1 MGFFLLDVGPC
12 GSIVFFYRH
21 TRIVDLF
28 LFPHNDSPLRHN
40 VSHKIHC
47 GAVLLQKRKL
57 HKSSPAGQT
66 FCTASSPKQT
76 HCTSPSLKKTLRTS
90 SSTEA
95 GVFARHR
102 PRRRQIAPPRPEAN
116 ALHPSSPEAELAR
129 PRPRRRRFAL
139 PVSEALTL
147 HFRVFVITHFSATLI
162 VLVESLL
169 LCVLCPSVQKRQN
182 PGRPLILPDS
192 LHPQS
197 TAGCAQS
204 FRIDGKP

>member
-57 HKSSPAGQT
+57 HKSSPAGQAFLHAT
-66 FCTASSPKQT
+66 APEGGKLHRPVPRQTLCTASSPKQT
-76 HCTSPSLKKTLRTS
+76 LGTPP
-90 SSTEA
+90 STEA
-95 GVFARHR
+95 GVFARH
-102 PRRRQIAPPRPEAN
+102 
-116 ALHPSSPEAELAR
+116 
-129 PRPRRRRFAL
+129 RPRRRRFAL

-204 FRIDGKP
+204 VRIDGKP

>member
-12 GSIVFFYRH
+12 SSIVFFYRH

-102 PRRRQIAPPRPEAN
+102 PRRR
-116 ALHPSSPEAELAR
+116 
-129 PRPRRRRFAL
+129 RFAL
-139 PVSEALTL
+139 PVSEVLTL

-204 FRIDGKP
+204 VRIDGKP

>member
-76 HCTSPSLKKTLRTS
+76 LGTPP
-90 SSTEA
+90 STEA
-95 GVFARHR
+95 GVF
-102 PRRRQIAPPRPEAN
+102 
-116 ALHPSSPEAELAR
+116 AR

-204 FRIDGKP
+204 VRIDGKP